1 MKAFL
6 ATLLLLLT
14 ARNGSCGCIA
24 VLWQVAGRTVLVIGP
39 QHKILKHD
47 SKATR
52 GSKTGKIWH
61 GRKKKTGSEGHEKEE
76 QRRRRRKNGGFPVPA
91 AWRRRL
97 RIIRSKD
104 EATPF
109 TACCWGFY
117 FLVET
122 RLPRGLLKKKS
133 LDGSPR
139 LDKYSLGRHVHED
152 EKERAGSK
160 RRRRR
165 RNGSHQG
172 STPEAR
178 GGVEPPTVR
187 FGIER
192 ATPCA
197 TGLGTCRHSP
207 S

>member
-1 MKAFL
+1 MWYGKKF
-6 ATLLLLLT
+6 
-14 ARNGSCGCIA
+14 ARAHALC
-24 VLWQVAGRTVLVIGP
+24 
-39 QHKILKHD
+39 
-47 SKATR
+47 
-52 GSKTGKIWH
+52 
-61 GRKKKTGSEGHEKEE
+61 
-76 QRRRRRKNGGFPVPA
+76 RRRGKMVDSQPPA
-91 AWRRRL
+91 AWRKRL

-109 TACCWGFY
+109 TACRWGFY

-122 RLPRGLLKKKS
+122 RLPWGLLEKRS
-133 LDGSPR
+133 LDSSPR

-152 EKERAGSK
+152 EKDRSGSK

-165 RNGSHQG
+165 RRNSSHRG

-178 GGVEPPTVR
+178 GGVEPPTFR

-197 TGLGTCRHSP
+197 TGLGACKHSP